1 MIGRKNG
8 DRKTRASPPANK
20 FLGLQWQKAKFSPA
34 YDRFRM
40 LLTEA

>member
-20 FLGLQWQKAKFSPA
+20 FLGLPMAEAKFSPA
-34 YDRFRM
+34 YDRFHM